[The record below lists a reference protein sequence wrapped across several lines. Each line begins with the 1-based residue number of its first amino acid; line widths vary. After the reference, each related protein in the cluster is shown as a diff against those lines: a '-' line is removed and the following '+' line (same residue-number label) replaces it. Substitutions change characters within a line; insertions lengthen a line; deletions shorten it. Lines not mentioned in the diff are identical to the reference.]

1 MRIVVALALVL
12 SASPVLAASMQAGGE
27 QAVKASAALNFR
39 IIIPETVHLDSQ
51 AQRRARSQAFVS
63 RTTQA
68 QDGRMVVTVA
78 RP

>member
-1 MRIVVALALVL
+1 MSLVAALALIL
-12 SASPVLAASMQAGGE
+12 SASPVLAESTQASGD

-39 IIIPETVHLDSQ
+39 IVIPETLHFDSQ
-51 AQRRARSQAFVS
+51 AQRRARSQAFIS

-68 QDGRMVVTVA
+68 LEGRMLVTVA